1 MRTKTTIMT
10 RTLGIDLSLTS
21 PALCFHVG
29 DEFSINGCK
38 FFYLTKQKKLA
49 INLHPTEGTLIDEYS
64 NEIERYHFIS
74 TWIIRKINEFEPEH
88 IFIEDYS
95 FSSTGRVF
103 NIAENCGILKYNLWK
118 NGITFTTIPPTVIKK
133 QATGKG
139 NANKDAMEQSFLQ
152 ETGFNV
158 REHLSL
164 SKSVS
169 NPVSDIIDSYYVNK
183 SGLYFNR

>member
-1 MRTKTTIMT
+1 MIMAH
-10 RTLGIDLSLTS
+10 TLGIDLSLTS
-21 PALCFHVG
+21 PALCFHIG
-29 DEFSINGCK
+29 DEFTVNGCN

-49 INLHPTEGTLIDEYS
+49 VDLHPTQGTLIEEY
-64 NEIERYHFIS
+64 NHDIERYHFIS
-74 TWIIRKINEFEPEH
+74 SWIIRKINEFEPEH

-118 NGITFTTIPPTVIKK
+118 NGISYTTIPPTVIKK
-133 QATGKG
+133 LATGKG

-152 ETGFNV
+152 ETGFNI
-158 REHLSL
+158 RNHLSL

-183 SGLYFNR
+183 TGLYFNR